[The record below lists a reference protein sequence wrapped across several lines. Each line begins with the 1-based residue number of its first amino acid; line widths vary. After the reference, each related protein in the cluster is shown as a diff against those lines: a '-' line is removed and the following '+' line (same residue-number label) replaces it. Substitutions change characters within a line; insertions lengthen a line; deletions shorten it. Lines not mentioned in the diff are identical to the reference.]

1 MKQQIDIIIK
11 EIKKAFNLS
20 EDSKIH
26 QTFSSRSKK
35 DRDSWII
42 GDETCPKTI
51 IHNLDYRI
59 FKKYDLT
66 FKNCEFIC
74 PIIIHGNFTN
84 SIRFDRCVFKG
95 QFKSDKWANLKNISL
110 IDCII
115 EKAVDIKAV
124 VFDSEIYL
132 KNTNFNDDIRIFET
146 KFNDSLT
153 ISSCNFKQESSF
165 KDCIF
170 NKKVNFSDSKF
181 SNKAIFNNSK
191 FSKYTDFREVIFK
204 DIASFYNTT
213 FTQAPNFSTCMF
225 DKVNGVNFININIDK
240 IDLDSIKQDFISN
253 YENDEK
259 YKKALDKL
267 TSNKI
272 TLDQQALDKNDLE
285 ELDKNSTNYKKDKA
299 ILESEHKIRYANNA
313 RDSFRTIKNVLI
325 ANNNLLDASNF
336 HKLELYAKEIEL
348 EYKIEQESTNKHKPK
363 PIKYDANNYSL
374 NNMSDVLVL
383 IYNIYIYLIKLLHS
397 LWHKVAGI
405 CGSVL
410 CSPLAIMGFTAIFAL
425 YTTLY
430 LFKFFTLLFKSLK
443 PLNFQLFIVFWKE
456 HIKNLYNKFKI
467 NNKSSSKPLDYTL
480 WLDYTML
487 HIYRNTS
494 KHHTSLVTILN
505 FTTLNIAIYALMMV
519 IIKKILANM
528 DFIYGHTWIT
538 VSIVLL
544 VIFIIFIIIV
554 AYQQDSYSQITMHFI
569 VLIVVIG
576 MITIPSLFA
585 ILSPFTHIVTAL
597 LIYLMLII
605 ICYLLF
611 TCSNKMITTLTR
623 YISYVL
629 LIYIL
634 IISPQMLN
642 PFIGIIKQ
650 DSNTSS
656 KFENYIVSL
665 NKDELIKLAKF
676 LNYEVNI
683 TNSLEL
689 KSTIELIKNNKD
701 NIARILYDEKYQ
713 DGFKEVKASL
723 AYDRISNDTSKTIS
737 VIYTIILLL
746 CIFSLAKTARKNSII
761 PN

>member
-26 QTFSSRSKK
+26 QTFSSRSKN
-35 DRDSWII
+35 DCDSWII

-51 IHNLDYRI
+51 IRKLNYRM

-74 PIIIHGNFTN
+74 PIIIDGDFPNP
-84 SIRFDRCVFKG
+84 IRFDKCIFKG

-110 IDCII
+110 IDCTI
-115 EKAVDIKAV
+115 EKAVSIKAV

-170 NKKVNFSDSKF
+170 DAKVNFSDSKF
-181 SNKAIFNNSK
+181 NNKAIFNNSK
-191 FSKYTDFREVIFK
+191 FSKYADFREVVFK
-204 DIASFYNTT
+204 DIASFYNAT
-213 FTQAPNFSTCMF
+213 FAQAPNFSTCVF
-225 DKVNGVNFININIDK
+225 DKVNGVNFINIDIDK

-253 YENDEK
+253 YKNDEK
-259 YKKALDKL
+259 YKKALNKPDKH
-267 TSNKI
+267 
-272 TLDQQALDKNDLE
+272 
-285 ELDKNSTNYKKDKA
+285 STNYKKDKA
-299 ILESEHKIRYANNA
+299 TLESEHKIRYANNA

-363 PIKYDANNYSL
+363 PIKYDANNYSF
-374 NNMSDVLVL
+374 NNMSDVLEL
-383 IYNIYIYLIKLLHS
+383 IYNIFIYLIKLLHS
-397 LWHKVAGI
+397 IWHEVTGI
-405 CGSVL
+405 CGSLL

-505 FTTLNIAIYALMMV
+505 FTTLNIAIYALMLV
-519 IIKKILANM
+519 ITKTILANM
-528 DFIYGHTWIT
+528 DFIYGHIWIT
-538 VSIVLL
+538 VSIALL
-544 VIFIIFIIIV
+544 AIFIIFIIIV

-650 DSNTSS
+650 DSNTNN
-656 KFENYIVSL
+656 KFEKYIDSL

-676 LNYEVNI
+676 LNYEANI
-683 TNSLEL
+683 ANSLEL
-689 KSTIELIKNNKD
+689 KSAIELIKNNKD
-701 NIARILYDEKYQ
+701 SIARILYDKKYK
-713 DGFKEVKASL
+713 DEFKEVKASL
-723 AYDRISNDTSKTIS
+723 AYDRILNDISKTIS

-746 CIFSLAKTARKNSII
+746 CIFSLAKTARKNSLI